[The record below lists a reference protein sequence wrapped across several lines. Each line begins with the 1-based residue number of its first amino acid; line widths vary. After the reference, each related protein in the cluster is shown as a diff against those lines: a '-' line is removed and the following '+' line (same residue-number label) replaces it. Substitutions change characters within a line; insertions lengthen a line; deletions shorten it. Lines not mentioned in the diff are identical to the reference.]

1 MSESAS
7 NTSNSQGPKPIVDG
21 NASMMEANTPIIEA
35 KGLWKEYGSHV
46 VIERLNIK
54 VMAGEFISILG
65 TSGCGKSTFLN
76 MLLGT
81 QAPSRG
87 QLLLDGEPLSSE
99 PGPERGIVF
108 QKYSV
113 FPHMTALQNIMVAD
127 ELEMSRLTGRVWG
140 SGRAV
145 LRDKAMAQ
153 LEKLGLA
160 HAADK
165 YPAEMSGGMQQR
177 LAIAQALMKKPR
189 ILLLDEPFGALDPG
203 IRKDMHELIN
213 QIWQEQNLTI
223 FMITHDLHEGFKL
236 GSRLWVFDKPRFD
249 PQAPERFGS
258 QVTFDIPLNSTGQDA
273 LIASLQAKQQDVA

>member
-1 MSESAS
+1 MNESGQS
-7 NTSNSQGPKPIVDG
+7 P
-21 NASMMEANTPIIEA
+21 ETPIIEA
-35 KGLWKEYGSHV
+35 KNLWKEYGDHV
-46 VIERLNIK
+46 VLERLSIK
-54 VMAGEFISILG
+54 VMPGEFISILG

-81 QAPSRG
+81 QSPSRG
-87 QLLLDGEPLSSE
+87 ELLLDGKPLSSE

-113 FPHMTALQNIMVAD
+113 FPHLTALENVMIAD
-127 ELEMSRLTGRVWG
+127 EFEMSRLWGKVWG
-140 SGRAV
+140 SDRKA
-145 LRDKAMAQ
+145 LEDKAKTQ
-153 LEKLGLA
+153 LERLGLS
-160 HAADK
+160 HAANR

-213 QIWQEQNLTI
+213 EIWIEQKLTI

-236 GSRLWVFDKPRFD
+236 GSRLWVFDKSRTD
-249 PQAPERFGS
+249 PQEPERYGS
-258 QVTFDIPLNSTGQDA
+258 QVTFDIGLNA
-273 LIASLQAKQQDVA
+273 LGHDSVIATLQARQHQENQQEEINKEEGFYGIA

>member
-1 MSESAS
+1 MD
-7 NTSNSQGPKPIVDG
+7 NS
-21 NASMMEANTPIIEA
+21 NTPIIEA
-35 KGLWKEYGSHV
+35 KNVWKEYGDHV
-46 VIERLNIK
+46 VLERLNLK
-54 VMAGEFISILG
+54 VMQGDFISILG

-87 QLLLDGEPLSSE
+87 ELLLDGKPLSSE

-113 FPHMTALQNIMVAD
+113 FPHMTALQNVMVAD
-127 ELEMSRLTGRVWG
+127 EFEMSKVLGKVWG
-140 SGRAV
+140 SSKGELKDR
-145 LRDKAMAQ
+145 AMAQ
-153 LEKLGLA
+153 LERLGLTD
-160 HAADK
+160 AANK

-203 IRKDMHELIN
+203 IRKDMHVLIN
-213 QIWQEQNLTI
+213 DIWQEQNLTI

-249 PQAPERFGS
+249 PQEPDRYGS
-258 QVTFDIPLNSTGQDA
+258 QVTFDIPLNASGQEEI
-273 LIASLQAKQQDVA
+273 IASLQAKEQKEVA